1 MFKIFLK
8 PGCPYCAETVLL
20 LNKYKI
26 KYESHTEPDPKQREL
41 LKKKHKINTFPQVF
55 YVSNKISILIG
66 GNDELKQKI
75 IFCKRLAKTI
85 TNDTISMDLKIAY
98 SIKPDN
104 KIKKIIKK
112 IIKKN
117 IKKNITTE

>member
-8 PGCPYCAETVLL
+8 PGCPYCAETVSL

-26 KYESHTEPDPKQREL
+26 KYKSHTEPDPEKREI
-41 LKKKHKINTFPQVF
+41 LKKNHKMNTFPQIF
-55 YVSNKISILIG
+55 YVSNKKSILIG

-75 IFCKRLAKTI
+75 IFSKKLAKTI
-85 TNDTISMDLKIAY
+85 NNNTFIMDLKLAN
-98 SIKPDN
+98 SIKPNN

-112 IIKKN
+112 CI
-117 IKKNITTE
+117 